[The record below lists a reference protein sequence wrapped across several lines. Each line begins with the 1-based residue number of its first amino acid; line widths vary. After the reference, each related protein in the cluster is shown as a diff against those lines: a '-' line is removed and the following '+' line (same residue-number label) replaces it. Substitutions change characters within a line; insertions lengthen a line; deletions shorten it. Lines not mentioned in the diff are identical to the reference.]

1 MEQFTSPFTPGIT
14 FSVEMVTPEMAADWL
29 TRVKMDGE
37 QRVQRSVK
45 PRRVERYSSDM
56 AQGQW
61 PFTGDPVRFSDDGY
75 FIDGQH
81 RAEAIID
88 SGEPQ
93 PLLVVRGLPFS
104 IMQQLDVGA
113 PRTFISYLQMHGV
126 KSPGDVS
133 ALSVMLWH
141 WKTGKFGY
149 RGLPRVAEPHG
160 LNTDPTHAER
170 WALYKRFP
178 TMDQAV
184 IRARE
189 VYGRTNKY
197 NIKRSQLGML
207 YVLFGEVDPYRRDA
221 FFAELVR
228 DEQPIDIQPGYPI
241 TVIRD
246 RWGRQGASAAQQARS
261 LEKWAWVSFMIKA
274 WNAWYDGER
283 IFQLTPGGSAWHVLP
298 KIRGLVDT
306 TFFEAEEGVEAD
318 FEADF
323 DAALEKG
330 DDQ

>member
-1 MEQFTSPFTPGIT
+1 MEKFTSPLTPGIE
-14 FSVEMVTPEMAADWL
+14 FSVEMVTPEMAIEYLA
-29 TRVKMDGE
+29 TVKMEGDK
-37 QRVQRSVK
+37 RVQRNPTAK
-45 PRRVERYSSDM
+45 RIDRYASDM

-61 PFTGDPVRFSDDGY
+61 PFTGDPIRFSDDAHL
-75 FIDGQH
+75 IDGQH
-81 RAEAIID
+81 RLLAIVE
-88 SGEPQ
+88 SEEPQ
-93 PLLVVRGLPFS
+93 PLLIVRGLPFG
-104 IMQQLDVGA
+104 IMQQLDIGA
-113 PRTFISYLQMHGV
+113 RRTFISYLQMHDV
-126 KSPGDVS
+126 KSPGEVS
-133 ALSVMLWH
+133 ALCVMLWH

-149 RGLPRVAEPHG
+149 RGLPRVADPHA
-160 LNTDPTHAER
+160 LNSDPTHAEL

-178 TMDQAV
+178 TIDQAV

-189 VYGRTNKY
+189 VHGRTNKW
-197 NIKRSQLGML
+197 NIKRSQVGML

-283 IFQLTPGGSAWHVLP
+283 IFQLTPGSSAWHILP

-306 TFFEAEEGVEAD
+306 TFFEAEPDAEAE
-318 FEADF
+318 FEAEF
-323 DAALEKG
+323 EKG
-330 DDQ
+330 GDDL